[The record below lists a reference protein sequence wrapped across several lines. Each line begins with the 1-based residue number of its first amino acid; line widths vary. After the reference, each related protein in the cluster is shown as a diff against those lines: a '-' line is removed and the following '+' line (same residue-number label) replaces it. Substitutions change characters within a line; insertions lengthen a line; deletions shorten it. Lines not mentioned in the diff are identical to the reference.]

1 MRALLVL
8 SFFLTLF
15 GCSATHTTTQA
26 PLNKSG
32 VSDTMEMRRVAA
44 EQYPASV
51 TDGSYTLKIVAT
63 GQQREAVFL
72 NTEADYRDPRNIT
85 IALSPKLAKAFF
97 SRHHQLPQHY
107 FKGKTIEVT
116 GELKQVEIIFIRNG
130 RPSGKYY
137 YQTHVRP
144 ASLDDITVVSAG

>member
-8 SFFLTLF
+8 SFLLTLV
-15 GCSATHTTTQA
+15 GCSATHTTTQTL
-26 PLNKSG
+26 PKKSV

-51 TDGSYTLKIVAT
+51 IDGSYTLKVVAT
-63 GQQREAVFL
+63 GQQRNAVFL
-72 NTEADYRDPRNIT
+72 NTQEDYRDPRNIT
-85 IALSPKLAKAFF
+85 IALSPKLAKAFY
-97 SRHHQLPQHY
+97 SQHQQQPQDY
-107 FKGKTIEVT
+107 FKGKTIAVS
-116 GELKQVEIIFIRNG
+116 GELKQVEILFLKDG

-144 ASLDDITVVSAG
+144 GSLDDIRIVSAG